1 MYEERYIAFID
12 ILGFKNIV
20 TNTFNFPE
28 EFNRLDQTLSYLE
41 SLKRKNYHDPW
52 GNKWMGMEF
61 TMFSDSIVISYP
73 ATGVKSK
80 FVCKFIFQLCG
91 FIYATFIF
99 KRFD

>member
-41 SLKRKNYHDPW
+41 S
-52 GNKWMGMEF
+52 
-61 TMFSDSIVISYP
+61 
-73 ATGVKSK
+73 
-80 FVCKFIFQLCG
+80 
-91 FIYATFIF
+91 
-99 KRFD
+99 